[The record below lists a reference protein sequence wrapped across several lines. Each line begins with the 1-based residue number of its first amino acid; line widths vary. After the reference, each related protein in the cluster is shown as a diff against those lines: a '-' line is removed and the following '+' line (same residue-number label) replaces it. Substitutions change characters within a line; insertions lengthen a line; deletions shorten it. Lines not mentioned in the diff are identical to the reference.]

1 MKKAKPRR
9 SNSRRTSASS
19 DGTSGAAENGT
30 RERLLDAAET
40 MFSKYGPHGV
50 SLREIVDHAKANIAA
65 VNYYF
70 GSKDELFDEVVARSI
85 GRLAGELVAALD
97 ETAQDKRGDLTLDDI
112 LASFLRG
119 GLRAELR
126 VYFRL
131 RTWMGMVNP
140 TRATELLAE
149 FFDPMTNRYV
159 DALGAVLPALSRA
172 ELGWRLYLVSAALL
186 FTAFDANRLGA
197 LTGGKVQSS
206 DTAAVIANLVPL
218 LADGMRGAG
227 GIREKVPSI
236 NFVETEDVTG

>member
-1 MKKAKPRR
+1 MKKEKPRR
-9 SNSRRTSASS
+9 SNPRRTSASS
-19 DGTSGAAENGT
+19 GSKPKPAENGT
-30 RERLLDAAET
+30 RDRLLDAAEEL
-40 MFSKYGPHGV
+40 FSKYGPHGV
-50 SLREIVDHAKANIAA
+50 ALREVVDHAKANIAA

-85 GRLAGELVAALD
+85 QRLAVELVVALD
-97 ETAQDKRGDLTLDDI
+97 ETERSRKGNLTLEDI

-119 GLRAELR
+119 GLRGELR

-131 RTWMGMVNP
+131 RTWMGLVNP

-149 FFDPMTNRYV
+149 FFDPMTSRYA

-172 ELGWRLYLVSAALL
+172 ELGWRLYLVSGALL

-197 LTGGKVQSS
+197 LTGGEVQST
-206 DTAAVIANLVPL
+206 DTAAVIGNLVPL

-227 GIREKVPSI
+227 PS
-236 NFVETEDVTG
+236 VKKSRRSAS